1 MPAETSPQ
9 KQDKHTWHPSGS
21 YETISTPITR
31 EDVVPIELDPVRSPS
46 PLEIVPPPVEEKTVE
61 VEPSRNEEPL
71 EFTSPLHPLTN
82 EDGTPIAIP
91 DGIPLLARI
100 FPAGNEDYKG
110 SIPLERIFTP
120 ANDFEG
126 FAHKKKKLFAS
137 SDFYGPNHPTID
149 DQLELAH
156 KISDSLMDTVNNTS
170 KGQEMYER
178 RKQKSHKWI
187 NHEGG
192 TVVENTIMDTET
204 SETIEMKQST
214 QSKSKLKLVLSSNT
228 VHDQHTM
235 YDQSQLKPVVNFS
248 DLTPAK
254 LGDVQK
260 IGNDLNSPTGRGAEL
275 FAKRKKLMDKFI
287 VDETNVE
294 RSVYRQEE
302 NLSQMSSSINQT
314 QNGGT
319 TVYTAEVKVQQ
330 SSHPS
335 PDISLV
341 QHDSS
346 STLTKS
352 SSKQTTSS
360 SVSEISQPIQ
370 APTPVKLEEQESV
383 VAPVHK
389 LAKYD
394 AEITDDKDKLYNFN
408 FAASG
413 FGTYPK
419 FYRPI
424 SFVVTKY

>member
-1 MPAETSPQ
+1 MPTETSPQ
-9 KQDKHTWHPSGS
+9 KQDKHTWHPSGQ
-21 YETISTPITR
+21 YEKISTEITR
-31 EDVVPIELDPVRSPS
+31 EDVVPIELDEVRSPS
-46 PLEIVPPPVEEKTVE
+46 PLEVVPPPEEEKAVE
-61 VEPSRNEEPL
+61 AEPGREEEPL
-71 EFTSPLHPLTN
+71 EFTSPRPLLTN
-82 EDGTPIAIP
+82 EDGSAINVP

-100 FPAGNEDYKG
+100 FPQNAEDYKG
-110 SIPLERIFTP
+110 NVPLERIFTP
-120 ANDFEG
+120 ATDFEG

-137 SDFYGPNHPTID
+137 SDFFGPNHPTID

-192 TVVENTIMDTET
+192 TVEMNENSEAIET
-204 SETIEMKQST
+204 KST
-214 QSKSKLKLVLSSNT
+214 QTKSVMKLVLSSNT

-235 YDQSQLKPVVNFS
+235 YDQSQLKPVVNFN
-248 DLTPAK
+248 DFTATNLV
-254 LGDVQK
+254 DVQK

-294 RSVYRQEE
+294 RSVYQQEQH
-302 NLSQMSSSINQT
+302 LSQMSSSINQV

-319 TVYTAEVKVQQ
+319 IVYTAEVKMQQ

-335 PDISLV
+335 PDISQV
-341 QHDSS
+341 QYDSS
-346 STLTKS
+346 SSLTKS
-352 SSKQTTSS
+352 SSEQTTNST
-360 SVSEISQPIQ
+360 VTELPQPPQ
-370 APTPVKLEEQESV
+370 APAPVMLEAHEESV
-383 VAPVHK
+383 GPVHK
-389 LAKYD
+389 LAKFD
-394 AEITDDKDKLYNFN
+394 ADIGDDKNKAYNFN

-424 SFVVTKY
+424 SFVVIKD